1 MSLVKSFSV
10 GNGDMFYIRHGS
22 DNFTIIDCALNEE
35 NQEDIIDELKE
46 KSKDKGIT
54 RFISTHPDQD
64 HIDGMV
70 ALDDEMNILNF
81 YCVKNEASKD
91 EETDDFERYVKLRD
105 DEKKAFYVYKG
116 CSRRWMNRS
125 NDERKSACIEM
136 LWPNQEND
144 DYKQALEEAKD
155 GESPNNISC
164 IFYYRP
170 FQGGKFQ
177 WMGDIE
183 TEMMEDI
190 YDDIDLGKV
199 AVLFAP
205 HHGRESG
212 KIPSDWLEE
221 LSPEVIIIGEAPSKN
236 LDYYSGYNT
245 ITQNSAGSITFE
257 AVDSKIHIYVEN
269 DKYEVDF
276 LTDYGRDDTFGK
288 YLGSI
293 DC

>member
-10 GNGDMFYIRHGS
+10 GDGDMFYIRHGS
-22 DNFTIIDCALNEE
+22 DNFTIIDCSLSEE
-35 NQEDIIDELKE
+35 NQNDIIGELKK

-64 HIDGMV
+64 HIDGLAV
-70 ALDDEMNILNF
+70 LDNEMKILNF

-116 CSRRWMNRS
+116 CSRRWMNLS
-125 NDERKSACIEM
+125 NDERTSAYIEM
-136 LWPNQEND
+136 LWPNTAND

-155 GESPNNISC
+155 GGSPNNISC
-164 IFYYRP
+164 IFVYRP

-183 TEMMEDI
+183 TEMMEAI
-190 YDDIDLGKV
+190 SDDIDLKKV

-212 KIPSDWLEE
+212 KVPPGWLEK
-221 LSPEVIIIGEAPSKN
+221 LAPEVIIIGEAPSKN

-269 DKYEVDF
+269 DNYDVDF
-276 LTDYGRDDTFGK
+276 LTDLGMDDTYGK
-288 YLGSI
+288 YIGSI
-293 DC
+293 EC

>member
-22 DNFTIIDCALNEE
+22 DNFTIIDCGINEE
-35 NQEDIIDELKE
+35 NKDDIIGELKE
-46 KSKDKGIT
+46 KSRDKRII

-64 HIDGMV
+64 HIDGL
-70 ALDDEMNILNF
+70 AILDNEMKILNF
-81 YCVKNEASKD
+81 YCVNNEASKE

-105 DEKKAFYVYKG
+105 DEKKAFHVFKG
-116 CSRRWMNRS
+116 CSRRWMNLS

-136 LWPNQEND
+136 LWPVTAND
-144 DYKQALEEAKD
+144 DYQQALEEAKD

-164 IFYYRP
+164 IFIYRP

-183 TEMMEDI
+183 TEMMEAI
-190 YDDIDLGKV
+190 SDDIDLEKV

-212 KIPSDWLEE
+212 KVPSDWLEK
-221 LSPEVIIIGEAPSKN
+221 LSPEVIIIGEAPSEHLN
-236 LDYYSGYNT
+236 YYSGYNT
-245 ITQNSAGSITFE
+245 ITQNSAGGITFE
-257 AVDSKIHIYVEN
+257 AVDSTIHIYIEN
-269 DKYEVDF
+269 DSYDVDF
-276 LTDYGRDDTFGK
+276 LTDLGMDDTYGK
-288 YLGSI
+288 YIGSI
-293 DC
+293 EC